1 MKKIVALLLCVAMLA
16 SGLSVIGYADEN
28 RAEYPI
34 IFVTGIGQSSSYL
47 YASVEDKEADIAE
60 NSTDRAIADWNLLCN
75 DFSFAFKEV
84 STYINILLV
93 LGGLLGTL
101 ASGQN
106 IVPSHACD
114 NIVKSL
120 FRYNTVDKNGELP
133 DVMYTP
139 CYQCS
144 VADMTPEQRDTF
156 YRRIPCQDVIG
167 DLSEESLYVFNYSA
181 FSATYN
187 NSENLSKFIDI
198 VLDQYYE
205 EGDENKKVVLVPMS
219 MGASVVEAYLQT
231 HGTEGKVARVV
242 SIVGAWYGS
251 EIIADLV
258 EKKYAADAPNKVYN
272 GIVADLIGEPWGY
285 LVNIVLRIFPKAT
298 LRSII
303 DEVVGSLDEN
313 LIYKTPSLMVMIPYT
328 RYDAIRTNILSKNSD
343 LAYVMAQ
350 TDKFMESQKNLKTTL
365 TTLNKDYGVE
375 FYYIAGYGMEF
386 GGYSSDYEFFQF
398 MESSTSTNSDEIIQI
413 ESTATGATSVTAG
426 TQFTTDYL
434 KKANAKYISPDK
446 SVDISTC
453 FFPNHV
459 WLFQGQKHELE
470 NNNTALKIA
479 FGAALGEITDNTQFE
494 DTYPIF
500 NESRDVKKLTR
511 DYIPALEKWLEINT
525 PTADQQQLIDKNTA
539 AVNAML
545 DSTHNDRDADDAV
558 ISSYFDMLVSLG
570 VYEAPAE
577 QSTFDKIL
585 NGALKGLNDIVFG
598 IFGAKGF
605 PDFKI

>member
-16 SGLSVIGYADEN
+16 SCFAVIGSAEEN
-28 RAEYPI
+28 RADYPI

-47 YASVEDKEADIAE
+47 YASVEDKEADIAD

-75 DFSFAFKEV
+75 DFSFAFSEV
-84 STYINILLV
+84 DTYVNILLIV
-93 LGGLLGTL
+93 GGLLGSL

-114 NIVKSL
+114 NIVQSL
-120 FRYNTVDKNGELP
+120 FRYNTVDENGELP
-133 DVMYTP
+133 EVMYTP
-139 CYQCS
+139 CYDIS
-144 VADMTPEQRDTF
+144 VAEMTEEQKNTF
-156 YRRIPCQDVIG
+156 YKRIPCQDVIG

-187 NSENLSKFIDI
+187 NSEALAKYIDKI
-198 VLDQYYE
+198 TSEYQYA
-205 EGDENKKVVLVPMS
+205 EGVEKRVVLVPMS

-231 HGTEGKVARVV
+231 HGTEDKVARVV

-251 EIIADLV
+251 DIIADLV
-258 EKKYAADAPNKVYN
+258 EKKYASDAPDKVYN

-285 LVNIVLRIFPKAT
+285 AVNVVLRLFPKAT

-303 DEVVGSLDEN
+303 DEVVGAIDEN
-313 LIYKTPSLMVMIPYT
+313 LIYKTPSLMVMIPYY
-328 RYDAIRTNILSKNSD
+328 RYDAIRTNILAKNKD

-350 TDKFMESQKNLKTTL
+350 TDKFMEAQKNLKTIL
-365 TTLNKDYGVE
+365 KDLNENHGVE

-398 MESSTSTNSDEIIQI
+398 MNSSTTTNSDEIIQI

-426 TQFTTDYL
+426 KQFDAAYL
-434 KKANAKYISPDK
+434 KDKEAKYISPDK
-446 SVDISTC
+446 SVDVSTC

-479 FGAALGEITDNTQFE
+479 FAVALGEIKDNEEQI

-511 DYIPALEKWLEINT
+511 DYIPALKKWLETNT
-525 PTADQQQLIDKNTA
+525 PTAEQQALIEKNTA
-539 AVNAML
+539 DVNEML
-545 DSTHNDRDADDAV
+545 NRTINDRDVDDN
-558 ISSYFDMLVSLG
+558 IITNYYKMLVTLG

-577 QSTFDKIL
+577 QGTFDKIL
-585 NGALKGLNDIVFG
+585 NGAMKGINDVVYA

-605 PDFKI
+605 SDLF